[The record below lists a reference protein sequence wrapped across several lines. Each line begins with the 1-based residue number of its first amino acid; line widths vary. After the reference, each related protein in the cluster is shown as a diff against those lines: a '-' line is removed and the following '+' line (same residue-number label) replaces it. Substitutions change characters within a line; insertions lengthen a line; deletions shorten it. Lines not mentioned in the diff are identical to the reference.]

1 MNMSNRCGSIPVTG
15 RLLWTLQSLAAVLL
29 AGCSG
34 ATGTT
39 LPVTGVVR
47 IDNAVWS
54 GGGAIVFDG
63 AKESGL
69 APLDADGKFRLS
81 LPPGSYRVAIEP
93 PGGIPLERPD
103 PKTSPL
109 PPKYMDP
116 SSSGLT
122 VTISADNRDLTFDLN
137 RR

>member
-1 MNMSNRCGSIPVTG
+1 MTHNTSVGTTGHRLWVACGM
-15 RLLWTLQSLAAVLL
+15 AAVLL

-34 ATGTT
+34 ATVAT

-63 AKESGL
+63 AAESGL
-69 APLDADGKFRLS
+69 ALLDADGQFRLS
-81 LPPGSYRVAIEP
+81 LPPGDYRVAIEP

-109 PPKYMDP
+109 PPKYMNP
-116 SSSGLT
+116 STSGLT
-122 VTISADNRDLTFDLN
+122 VTISADHRELTFDLT
-137 RR
+137 RG

>member
-1 MNMSNRCGSIPVTG
+1 MMTPTSSVVITGHRLWVACGM
-15 RLLWTLQSLAAVLL
+15 AASLL

-34 ATGTT
+34 STVAT

-63 AKESGL
+63 AAESGL
-69 APLDADGKFRLS
+69 APLDADGKFHLS